1 MSSVAISGFFAESA
15 ELTSEGKLVFRGVKA
30 EFTRSSVAPV
40 ETVFPTEKE
49 ADTVTD
55 EENAEPEEPVA
66 DDLDNLCDIF
76 ESISLGSESTKR
88 QREETYVPENS
99 EMKRSRTSD

>member
-30 EFTRSSVAPV
+30 EFTRSNVAPV
-40 ETVFPTEKE
+40 ETVFATEKE
-49 ADTVTD
+49 TDTVTD
-55 EENAEPEEPVA
+55 EENVEPEEPV
-66 DDLDNLCDIF
+66 DELDNLCDIF
-76 ESISLGSESTKR
+76 ESISLGPESTKR
-88 QREETYVPENS
+88 QREESYVPENS